1 MRARMTARSSRER
14 VEAALAAGAAWLAAE
29 MRVGLVG
36 REGIEG
42 ARNTAG
48 SGGGRGLLA
57 FSKVNSIIYPK
68 KIILDRTC

>member
-14 VEAALAAGAAWLAAE
+14 LEAVAAGAAWLAAE
-29 MRVGLVG
+29 MRPGLVC

-48 SGGGRGLLA
+48 SGEGRGLLA
-57 FSKVNSIIYPK
+57 FSKVNSIIYQ

>member
-14 VEAALAAGAAWLAAE
+14 VEAAGAAWLAAE

-57 FSKVNSIIYPK
+57 FSKVNSIIYQK
-68 KIILDRTC
+68 K